1 MKANMTTFKLLAALL
16 FAATLSVSNV
26 HASTI
31 TVMNNNDSGPN
42 SLRDAIATASA
53 GDMIQFAAAVTGVIT
68 LTSSELLINKSIT
81 ISGPGANILAV
92 DGNHARRVF
101 HITSGNTVTIS
112 GLSITNGNAGNSF
125 GGGIFNDISGGSAT
139 LTLSNCTVSGNRA
152 ASIGGGICNVAVH
165 GSATLMVSNCTVSG
179 NSSAVNSGGGICSVS
194 GDNGSV
200 TLTVNNSTFSGNSAS
215 FSGGAIVSSPNGSG
229 CPKATLTLNNNT
241 FTGNSAFHAGGIGC
255 GVTNGVSSTLTISN
269 TILKAG
275 ALGVNILTNDTVTS
289 LGYNLSSDAAGG
301 DGTTG
306 PGGFLNATGDIRNT
320 DPQLGPLQG
329 NGGPTFTH
337 ALLTGSPAIDAGD
350 PNFTPPP
357 FYDQRGTPFVPVA
370 NGRIDIGSFE
380 VQCLQQNGYWKN
392 NTDAWQ
398 VSSLMLGGKTYTKA
412 ELLTILST
420 PTKGDASLI
429 LADQLIAAKLN
440 IANGADGTPVTST
453 ITHADSVL
461 SG

>member
-165 GSATLMVSNCTVSG
+165 GSATLG
-179 NSSAVNSGGGICSVS
+179 Q
-194 GDNGSV
+194 
-200 TLTVNNSTFSGNSAS
+200 
-215 FSGGAIVSSPNGSG
+215 
-229 CPKATLTLNNNT
+229 
-241 FTGNSAFHAGGIGC
+241 
-255 GVTNGVSSTLTISN
+255 
-269 TILKAG
+269 
-275 ALGVNILTNDTVTS
+275 S
-289 LGYNLSSDAAGG
+289 LA
-301 DGTTG
+301 
-306 PGGFLNATGDIRNT
+306 
-320 DPQLGPLQG
+320 
-329 NGGPTFTH
+329 
-337 ALLTGSPAIDAGD
+337 DAGLVD
-350 PNFTPPP
+350 RYHLLVFPLLLGAGKRLFSEADKDATRLKLVDHAA
-357 FYDQRGTPFVPVA
+357 YS
-370 NGRIDIGSFE
+370 NGI
-380 VQCLQQNGYWKN
+380 QK
-392 NTDAWQ
+392 Q
-398 VSSLMLGGKTYTKA
+398 VF
-412 ELLTILST
+412 
-420 PTKGDASLI
+420 D
-429 LADQLIAAKLN
+429 
-440 IANGADGTPVTST
+440 V
-453 ITHADSVL
+453 VR
-461 SG
+461 